1 MKKRHMLQYMPIP
14 MIVTMVQNIH
24 TLEIHLLA
32 GGVMEH
38 INQDRDA
45 VHRYITGK
53 PIHNHYISNV
63 QVVHTVMLLDLIPMM
78 FIDVIMDIQFLL
90 RKYGIGLV
98 IFVGVLIIDRPIAH
112 LPLVRVQQPDTN
124 H

>member
-1 MKKRHMLQYMPIP
+1 MPQRIP
-14 MIVTMVQNIH
+14 IMMIVTMVQNIH

-45 VHRYITGK
+45 VPRYITGK
-53 PIHNHYISNV
+53 LIHNHYISNV

-90 RKYGIGLV
+90 RKYGIGHV

-112 LPLVRVQQPDTN
+112 LPLVRVQQPGTI

>member
-1 MKKRHMLQYMPIP
+1 MKKRHTLQHMSTM
-14 MIVTMVQNIH
+14 MIVTMVQIMY
-24 TLEIHLLA
+24 TQEILLPEVGA
-32 GGVMEH
+32 MEH
-38 INQDRDA
+38 TNQDRDA

-53 PIHNHYISNV
+53 HIHNHYHSNV
-63 QVVHTVMLLDLIPMM
+63 QIVHTVMLLDLIPMM

-112 LPLVRVQQPDTN
+112 LPLVRVQQPDII

>member
-1 MKKRHMLQYMPIP
+1 MKKRHMLQHMPIR
-14 MIVTMVQNIH
+14 MIVTMAQNIH

-32 GGVMEH
+32 VGVMEH

-53 PIHNHYISNV
+53 HIHNHYHSNV

-90 RKYGIGLV
+90 RRYGIGLV

-112 LPLVRVQQPDTN
+112 LPLVRVQQPDII